1 MVSLIPAGSKYVD
14 LSFLLIFQKDI
25 FIELILNW
33 ILFLIQLSIKLF
45 IYYLV
50 TVHSESDAVVR

>member
-1 MVSLIPAGSKYVD
+1 MVYLIPAGSKYVD